1 MHKVWLIFSHEFLHT
16 IKRVG
21 FLVLTFTVPLLALL
35 GIGIGHLFT
44 PGVEP
49 PSMELMTLGYVDETD
64 SFIHY
69 DVKGAAK
76 LVRFAATEEA
86 TRALTR
92 DEIAEYFVIPSDYES
107 TRVVHRYTLVKEM
120 EPSPIA
126 VDAIKDF
133 LTSNLLTGKV
143 SPEVIALVEAPPNF
157 TVTRLSPAGE
167 VAPDQSGIG
176 SIIIPAAFAL
186 LLALSLQISSSY
198 LLQGLGDEK
207 ENRLIEVLLS
217 SVSVRQLLTGK
228 VLGLGTAGLLQVLVW
243 LVSAPLLLRFA
254 SSAFRGFVAQIHVP
268 PNFVLL
274 GILYFVLGYL
284 LFAVLSVGIGAI
296 APNSREGQ
304 SLALLYTLVGFVP
317 LWTVSLL
324 MIFPRS
330 PLWIVLSIFPVTAPA
345 QMMLRL
351 GLMEI
356 PVWQIGVSVAVLLLA
371 IVGGLW
377 LAVRVFRALLLRTG
391 SRPGLAEIVR
401 NLREQRPVRTA

>member
-1 MHKVWLIFSHEFLHT
+1 MNKTWLIFSHEFLHT

-21 FLVLTFTVPLLALL
+21 FLVLTFTVPALALL
-35 GIGIGHLFT
+35 GIGIGHLAL
-44 PGVEP
+44 PGPELPAV
-49 PSMELMTLGYVDETD
+49 ELMSLGYVDETG

-69 DVKGAAK
+69 DVKGLAR
-76 LVRFAATEEA
+76 LVRFATAEDA

-107 TRVVHRYTLVKEM
+107 TRTVHRYTLVKEM

-133 LTSNLLTGKV
+133 LTSNLLAGKV
-143 SPEVIALVEAPPNF
+143 SPEVIALVETPPNF

-176 SIIIPAAFAL
+176 SIIIPGAFAL
-186 LLALSLQISSSY
+186 LLALSLQMSSSY
-198 LLQGLGDEK
+198 LLQGLGEEK
-207 ENRLIEVLLS
+207 ESRLIEVLLS

-228 VLGLGTAGLLQVLVW
+228 VLGLGAAGLLQVAVW

-254 SSAFRGFVAQIHVP
+254 SSALRGFVAQLHVP
-268 PNFVLL
+268 PDFILF
-274 GILYFVLGYL
+274 GILYFLLGYL
-284 LFAVLSVGIGAI
+284 LFAVLAVGVGAI
-296 APNSREGQ
+296 SPNSREGQ

-317 LWTVSLL
+317 LWLTSLL
-324 MIFPRS
+324 MLFPRS
-330 PLWIVLSIFPVTAPA
+330 PLWIVLSIFPITAPV
-345 QMMLRL
+345 QTMLRL

-356 PVWQIGVSVAVLLLA
+356 PVWQILVSVAVMLLS

-391 SRPGLAEIVR
+391 SLPGLAEIVR
-401 NLREQRPVRTA
+401 NLREQ